1 MDQVIAAVHAAAAE
15 LWPAVGRATRAEWWA
30 HCRGHR
36 AGHQPHFDSDAEG
49 AGEGGPRHP
58 IASAVVCLSSGGVG
72 GPTLVT
78 TQTSGDDRVGERG
91 WLVEQTRGRLTV
103 FDGRLL
109 HSVVPGR
116 GSAPAG
122 ARRTTF
128 MVAFWDAVD
137 PREVRPVWET
147 MDGREARG
155 PLRPYDACW
164 AGC

>member
-1 MDQVIAAVHAAAAE
+1 M
-15 LWPAVGRATRAEWWA
+15 LL
-30 HCRGHR
+30 
-36 AGHQPHFDSDAEG
+36 
-49 AGEGGPRHP
+49 
-58 IASAVVCLSSGGVG
+58 VVCVG
-72 GPTLVT
+72 GGALGSRDDAADATLLAPPPL
-78 TQTSGDDRVGERG
+78 SLRNK
-91 WLVEQTRGRLTV
+91 TRGRLTV

-137 PREVRPVWET
+137 VRPGDGPGAARPAPPRALAVPPRKAGRGRGGGGEGRGAARRVEPREVRPVWET